1 MYPEQHN
8 YLIHWLRKGEK
19 AKYIDKVKLANGR
32 WRYFYTQA
40 EIDAYKKGLS
50 RGASSLADKAR
61 QGLRN
66 LKEGALNTGARAIV
80 GVANRNEALSRR
92 LGGSYKNLANNR
104 RDVATRMQNEANSLN
119 RQAQQER
126 AYGASQAREGRVEG
140 IGAKL
145 RYAASKDERDYVKQA
160 RRNAIESQV
169 HAENREREAR
179 DVSARAS
186 KARTEGAEYQK
197 KYDNSILGRAEKRIK
212 TDDIRKAQQPKQ
224 PARKSGESLG
234 SRASKALGNAREAVT
249 DRAAEAL
256 VGAASRSKTI
266 RNATG
271 GKHEDN
277 SREWGK
283 MADASQRRSR
293 AADLKAHQDSAT
305 AARQDRK
312 YGSGGDAF
320 RRSAQASREEAE
332 SAASNASALRSKSA
346 AEWKEYEQSLLG
358 RAQARVNRKKS
369 RR

>member
-1 MYPEQHN
+1 MNTEHN
-8 YLIHWLRKGEK
+8 YLIHWLKKGEK
-19 AKYIDKVKLANGR
+19 ARYIDKVKLPNGR

-66 LKEGALNTGARAIV
+66 LKEGALNTGARAVV
-80 GVANRNEALSRR
+80 GAARRSEFVSDRIGGMEKLALDR
-92 LGGSYKNLANNR
+92 YKNTANQYNAEARGKSNLAQRERAKAISAYRHGQEERVNDALDR
-104 RDVATRMQNEANSLN
+104 EHGLN
-119 RQAQQER
+119 RQAR
-126 AYGASQAREGRVEG
+126 
-140 IGAKL
+140 K
-145 RYAASKDERDYVKQA
+145 
-160 RRNAIESQV
+160 
-169 HAENREREAR
+169 
-179 DVSARAS
+179 ARAE
-186 KARTEGAEYQK
+186 AADWQRIAAEGQE
-197 KYDNSILGRAEKRIK
+197 KYDKTLLGRAEKRVK
-212 TDDIRKAQQPKQ
+212 TDDIRRNNEKRRAAQQANNKQ
-224 PARKSGESLG
+224 TTQKSRESLG
-234 SRASKALGNAREAVT
+234 SRASKAIGNAREAVA

-256 VGAASRSKTI
+256 VSAASKSKAV

-283 MADASQRRSR
+283 MADASQRRSQ
-293 AADLKAHQDSAT
+293 AADRKAHQDSAT

-312 YGSGGDAF
+312 YGSGGDAY
-320 RRSAQASREEAE
+320 RRSAQANREEAE

-346 AEWKEYEQSLLG
+346 AERKEYEQSLLG